1 MENPRVISIEHARE
15 IISSHLSPLPPQSV
29 KLSSS
34 LGHVLVQDVLADTD
48 YPSADR
54 SMMDGYVVRADAAPG
69 TFRISGEIPA
79 AIVPDTPL
87 AEGEAMRIFTGAIV
101 PPHGGRVVMQE
112 DCTRSGD
119 DVTIPAF
126 TENTFIRP
134 QGAEATSGA
143 TVLPAGTLI
152 GATEMAILAQVGCT
166 SPQVVPHP
174 SIRHLATGDELVP
187 PSQTPPPGHIRDTN
201 SSLLAGLIPGL
212 TSTHAPDDPAI
223 MKSLAEGDQNLLLI
237 SGGASVGD
245 HDHGA
250 STLRELGYTIH
261 FDKVNLRPGKP
272 LTFATRGHQ
281 AAFVIPGNPVSHFV
295 CHHVAIRLAI
305 DLLSGIPS
313 PWKFLDL
320 EIPEKE
326 TLRPNRRETFWPAE
340 ATIRNARLIAT
351 PKPWSSSG
359 DTFSLTRTNAL
370 IRVSS
375 EAPPLTLLLDL
386 PLAQSFTD
394 H

>member
-1 MENPRVISIEHARE
+1 MISIEHARE
-15 IISSHLSPLPPQSV
+15 IISSHISPLLPQSV
-29 KLSSS
+29 DLTASH
-34 LGHVLVQDVLADTD
+34 GHVLAQDVRADAN

-54 SMMDGYVVRADAAPG
+54 SMMDGYVVRADSAPG
-69 TFRISGEIPA
+69 TFRVTGEIPA
-79 AIVPDTPL
+79 SAVPTTPL
-87 AEGEAMRIFTGAIV
+87 GEGEAMRIFTGAIL
-101 PPHGGRVVMQE
+101 PPQGGRVVMQE
-112 DCTRSGD
+112 DCTRSGNT
-119 DVTIPAF
+119 VTIPSF
-126 TENTFIRP
+126 SENPFIRP

-143 TVLPAGTLI
+143 IVIPAGTLI

-166 SPQVVPHP
+166 APQVNPHP

-212 TSTHAPDDPAI
+212 TSAHAPDDPAT
-223 MKSLAEGDQNLLLI
+223 MKSLSEGNQDLLLI

-250 STLRELGYTIH
+250 STLRALGYTIH

-272 LTFATRGHQ
+272 LTFATRGNQ

-295 CHHVAIRLAI
+295 CYHVAIRLAI
-305 DLLSGIPS
+305 ELFSGITPT
-313 PWKFLDL
+313 WQFLDL
-320 EIPEKE
+320 EFSEKE
-326 TLRPNRRETFWPAE
+326 TLRPNPRETFWPAE
-340 ATIRNARLIAT
+340 VSIQNAKLIAT

-359 DTFSLTRTNAL
+359 DTFALTRTNAL
-370 IRVSS
+370 IRVG
-375 EAPPLTLLLDL
+375 EANTQTLLLDL
-386 PLAQSFTD
+386 PLAQSSTD